1 MLTNTVKENNKPP
14 EKADQY
20 QFLDSITEVV
30 FAVEDGR
37 VLTFREYPN
46 IEAFHRAVETGE
58 YQGVN
63 QGVKELPGI
72 DAFRDLD
79 I

>member
-1 MLTNTVKENNKPP
+1 MAEETKPP

-20 QFLDSITEVV
+20 RFLDNTVEVV

-37 VLTFREYPN
+37 VLTFREYPDTD
-46 IEAFHRAVETGE
+46 AFERAVDAGTYE
-58 YQGVN
+58 GVHD
-63 QGVKELPGI
+63 GVKELPGVE
-72 DAFRDLD
+72 AFRDLD

>member
-1 MLTNTVKENNKPP
+1 MKENTPNP

-20 QFLDSITEVV
+20 RFIDGTTEVV
-30 FAVEDGR
+30 FAVEEGR
-37 VLTFREYPN
+37 VLTFREYPDVATFTRAM
-46 IEAFHRAVETGE
+46 EAGE
-58 YQGVN
+58 YDGVN

-72 DAFRDLD
+72 EAFQDLD

>member
-1 MLTNTVKENNKPP
+1 MLSYTVTDKDNQPK
-14 EKADQY
+14 KADQY

-37 VLTFREYPN
+37 VITFREYPN
-46 IEAFHRAVETGE
+46 VEAFERTVEAGE
-58 YQGVN
+58 YVGVN
-63 QGVKELPGI
+63 QGVKELPGL

-79 I
+79 M